1 MVILMRKTYALITN
15 FLGVVKPVLSNKVAS
30 KKESPLLNRTTL

>member
-1 MVILMRKTYALITN
+1 MVILMRKTYALIKK
-15 FLGVVKPVLSNKVAS
+15 FLGVDKPVLLNKGPS